1 MIGERLKEIR
11 EQTGMNKKE
20 FADFIGIKYT
30 TYNNYE
36 TEAREPA
43 SDFLILI
50 STKFDVS
57 IDYILGLQVEK
68 EILHSYKL
76 KSSEFEHI
84 KKYRDLDNHGR
95 EHINSVLEWETKR
108 MAALSD
114 MQKQLN
120 EKEMHISKLNITELP
135 TRIITYYQ
143 KLASAGN
150 GEYLFDDVPTDMIKV
165 VDNELSDRADFV
177 IGVNGDSME
186 PTYYDGDK
194 VYVSKTDSIPVG
206 SIGIFTRGNECFIK
220 ELGNNCLIS
229 HNKKYND
236 IPANDEIR
244 LVGEVLGKVV
254 EE

>member
-120 EKEMHISKLNITELP
+120 EKEMHISKLKITELP

-220 ELGNNCLIS
+220 ELGINCLIS

-254 EE
+254 EK

>member
-120 EKEMHISKLNITELP
+120 EKEMHISKLKITELP

-220 ELGNNCLIS
+220 ELGINCLIS

>member
-11 EQTGMNKKE
+11 VQTGMNKKE

-120 EKEMHISKLNITELP
+120 EKEMHISKLKITELP

-220 ELGNNCLIS
+220 ELGINCLIS